1 MSDVEQG
8 TAETGGDEI
17 PGDPDVTLTG
27 REEALGDDETLGV
40 GDEILSPAETPGAT
54 EISGR
59 GEQTGR

>member
-8 TAETGGDEI
+8 TAQTGGDEI

-27 REEALGDDETLGV
+27 LGDDELLGV
-40 GDEILSPAETPGAT
+40 GDEILSPAETPGAA

-59 GEQTGR
+59 SEQTGR